1 MDCVNNMGEK
11 KRQAIAK
18 DGCSL
23 KKIAGGVLMPKHTP
37 GGCRI
42 LSVLKHTKTGI
53 HINGFY
59 LVTFVSMPK
68 LDMYLVKYV
77 I

>member
-1 MDCVNNMGEK
+1 
-11 KRQAIAK
+11 
-18 DGCSL
+18 
-23 KKIAGGVLMPKHTP
+23 MPKHTP

-59 LVTFVSMPK
+59 LVTFVSLPK